1 MDEILLAQALIILL
15 SSFVHSVLGF
25 GFPLLATPLLSLF
38 VTIKE
43 AVLLTLFP
51 NLVINSNIIK
61 RSSSFSAL
69 WKEYKLLVISLVI
82 GSFIGTNLLILF
94 YSEYYKVLLALIT
107 LLYLNK
113 THINFSFEKII
124 QNNPT
129 IMMILFGFASGII
142 GGLVNVMLPLLVIY
156 VLEIGVKKEKSF
168 AIMNF
173 CFFSSKFTQVIVFG
187 MHGSFTVQFSLI
199 IIPII
204 LISLFGLYLG
214 NKVRHKLDESLYKKI
229 LLATL
234 WILSFYLIANSFI
247 V

>member
-1 MDEILLAQALIILL
+1 MDEILLAQGLIILL

-25 GFPLLATPLLSLF
+25 GFPLLATPLLSIF

-69 WKEYKLLVISLVI
+69 WQEYKLLVISLVM

-94 YSEYYKVLLALIT
+94 YSDYYKTLLALIT

-113 THINFSFEKII
+113 THINFSLEKTI
-124 QNNPT
+124 QNNPKM
-129 IMMILFGFASGII
+129 MMILFGFASGVI

-173 CFFSSKFTQVIVFG
+173 CFFSSKLTQVIVFG
-187 MHGSFTVQFSLI
+187 MHGSFTVKFGFI
-199 IIPII
+199 VIPII
-204 LISLFGLYLG
+204 LISLLGLYLG
-214 NKVRHKLDESLYKKI
+214 NKVRHKLNENLYKKI
-229 LLATL
+229 LLTTL
-234 WILSFYLIANSFI
+234 WILSFYLIVNSFI
-247 V
+247 L